1 MKMNELN
8 MIEIGGRIRKSRE
21 GLLMT
26 QEALAEKLD
35 VSVKFISDIELGA
48 KGMSLKTLN
57 KLSVNLLVSTD
68 YILYGSSE
76 GEFGEFLMLLRKC
89 PADKREYAEE
99 ILKDFVRAVI

>member
-8 MIEIGGRIRKSRE
+8 MIEIGQRIRKSRE
-21 GLLMT
+21 SLMLT

-76 GEFGEFLMLLRKC
+76 GEFGGFLMLLRKC
-89 PADKREYAEE
+89 PPDKRQFAED
-99 ILKDFVRAVI
+99 ILKDFVRAFV

>member
-1 MKMNELN
+1 MNELN

-26 QEALAEKLD
+26 QERLAELID
-35 VSVKFISDIELGA
+35 VSVKFVSDIELGA

-57 KLSVNLLVSTD
+57 RLSSSLLVSTD
-68 YILYGSSE
+68 YILYGSEE
-76 GEFGEFLMLLRKC
+76 GDFGEFLTLLRKC
-89 PADKREYAEE
+89 PPDKRRYAED

>member
-1 MKMNELN
+1 MNELN

-26 QEALAEKLD
+26 QERLAELLD
-35 VSVKFISDIELGA
+35 VSVKFVSDIELGA

-57 KLSVNLLVSTD
+57 RLSSSLLVSTD
-68 YILYGSSE
+68 YILYGSEE
-76 GEFGEFLMLLRKC
+76 GDFGEFLTLLRKC
-89 PADKREYAEE
+89 PPDKRRYAED

>member
-1 MKMNELN
+1 MNELN

-21 GLLMT
+21 SIMMT
-26 QEALAEKLD
+26 QEMLAEKLD

-57 KLSVNLLVSTD
+57 KLSAVLLVSTD
-68 YILYGSSE
+68 FILYGNTE

-89 PADKREYAEE
+89 PPEKRSGAED
-99 ILKDFVRAVI
+99 ILKAYVRAVLS